1 MCRQVGCGSVGTK
14 SLATLA
20 ALLSMAMLVPTTAL
34 ALPLTN
40 GNFEITSLAGNPN
53 FYTLGAGSTAITG
66 WTVGG
71 SGIDYIKNY
80 WQDASGNFS
89 LDLSG
94 TGAGSISQ
102 AFDTLAGHTYQ
113 VTFAMAGNPD
123 DMTGTEAIKMLHAKA
138 AADVGVFQFTHAPGS
153 NTKSNMGW
161 IDQIFTFTALANQ
174 TTLTFESKETSAYG
188 PALDNV
194 RIIDTTQVPEPATL
208 ALFGLG
214 LAGLG
219 FSRRKK
225 V

>member
-1 MCRQVGCGSVGTK
+1 
-14 SLATLA
+14 
-20 ALLSMAMLVPTTAL
+20 
-34 ALPLTN
+34 
-40 GNFEITSLAGNPN
+40 
-53 FYTLGAGSTAITG
+53 
-66 WTVGG
+66 
-71 SGIDYIKNY
+71 
-80 WQDASGNFS
+80 
-89 LDLSG
+89 
-94 TGAGSISQ
+94 
-102 AFDTLAGHTYQ
+102 
-113 VTFAMAGNPD
+113 MAGNPD